1 MPILYVHGVNVR
13 SRDGFFALKDYLRRY
28 LAPVISH
35 DPDNVLI
42 DDAFW
47 GDAGV
52 DFAWNGGSRPRS
64 RILGQGAGATALAP
78 IEGALT
84 AAAYRQALD
93 RIPAPQ
99 AGARPTGGLISSGT
113 TTALSSAPPVRARD
127 LDPDELSDLLAVTI
141 SAQVPDAPQQAR
153 LILAADAV
161 AHEPTLPASL
171 AAATSAQDEIDTLL
185 DLVRRRAQ
193 ADAELLAQGIPD
205 WLAGVRDRLGE
216 GLGRAL
222 DLPSYAISVVTAE
235 IRRPLNDLISIFL
248 GDVFTY
254 LRERGKDQSPG
265 EIPRRLLDK
274 LQEAH
279 ANKQTRGGKPLV
291 VLSHS
296 MGGQIVYDALSHFLS
311 GAPALAAVRVDFW
324 CASASQ
330 VGFFEEAKLF
340 LASLPLHRTGHP
352 VPLPDRHLG
361 VWWNVWDHNDF
372 LSFTVRDIFTGV
384 DDEPFDSGMSL
395 LEAHGGYLKR
405 PSFYRRFAAKLEAA
419 RQNAWRTP

>member
-13 SRDGFFALKDYLRRY
+13 SRNGFFAIKDYLRRY
-28 LAPVISH
+28 LAPVISQ

-42 DDAFW
+42 DDVFW

-52 DFAWNGGSRPRS
+52 EFAWNGAARPRS
-64 RILGQGAGATALAP
+64 RILGQGAGATSLAP

-93 RIPAPQ
+93 RIPTPQ
-99 AGARPTGGLISSGT
+99 AGTQPTGGLIASGT
-113 TTALSSAPPVRARD
+113 TTVPSSAPPIRPRD
-127 LDPDELSDLLAVTI
+127 LDPDELSDLLAATL
-141 SAQVPDAPQQAR
+141 SAQVPDSMQQAR

-161 AHEPTLPASL
+161 AHDPSLPKRL
-171 AAATSAQDEIDTLL
+171 AAATPIQDEIDTLL

-193 ADAELLAQGIPD
+193 ADAELVAQGMPD

-222 DLPSYAISVVTAE
+222 DLPSYAISVATAE
-235 IRRPLNDLISIFL
+235 IRRPLNDLISIFV

-254 LRERGKDQSPG
+254 LHERGKDQDPG

-279 ANKQTRGGKPLV
+279 ANKRARDGEPLV

-296 MGGQIVYDALSHFLS
+296 MGGQIVYDVLTHFLL
-311 GAPALAAVRVDFW
+311 ADPAWTPVRVDFW
-324 CASASQ
+324 CATASQ

-340 LASLPLHRTGHP
+340 LASLPLHRTGHA

-405 PSFYRRFAAKLEAA
+405 PSFYRRFAAKLESAG
-419 RQNAWRTP
+419 QSGWRTR